1 MLIECSLGEALRL
14 FEQHLRQAGVT
25 QSAFTVYTRALH
37 GPFTSMI
44 VGLLPEDR
52 RSLPIRSLPVS
63 QIPQSL
69 VHDCMRLSSPFSY
82 RIARRFLIFLVHA
95 GYLDASLLPRRS
107 SVLLRA
113 IEQVSTEPEAHPSI
127 PQAVVRY
134 IKHLREDHS
143 MLAGALEARY
153 SHLMMFA
160 RWKDPRRHLA
170 SVRAEHIRDYLEWL
184 QQKRRYRAVSRAAA
198 LTDLRAFFAYFV
210 TTGLL
215 KRNPTNGF
223 HVKKP
228 KKQPP
233 SALDEHQLTALLAA
247 ACLGYR
253 RAQQAASRRGIP
265 RWLAARDWAIVSLL
279 VTSGIR
285 TKEITSL
292 HTDDLDLHSRLIR
305 ISGKGDRAHT
315 IRQRI
320 IPLSEPFTLGAL
332 ESYLRVR
339 PRCLYPH
346 LFLAV
351 TLQPL
356 GHTGFTN
363 VLQTV
368 AAEAG
373 LSPGLTISEIR
384 RSFISLCAHKGIDPL
399 LLRQLMGH
407 SSLITTMKYYLSIQQ
422 QHLKELLE
430 NNNPLRY
437 FSPREC
443 ETWIL

>member
-1 MLIECSLGEALRL
+1 MS
-14 FEQHLRQAGVT
+14 
-25 QSAFTVYTRALH
+25 
-37 GPFTSMI
+37 
-44 VGLLPEDR
+44 
-52 RSLPIRSLPVS
+52 S
-63 QIPQSL
+63 Q
-69 VHDCMRLSSPFSY
+69 VSSPPH
-82 RIARRFLIFLVHA
+82 RV
-95 GYLDASLLPRRS
+95 
-107 SVLLRA
+107 
-113 IEQVSTEPEAHPSI
+113 
-127 PQAVVRY
+127 
-134 IKHLREDHS
+134 
-143 MLAGALEARY
+143 
-153 SHLMMFA
+153 
-160 RWKDPRRHLA
+160 
-170 SVRAEHIRDYLEWL
+170 
-184 QQKRRYRAVSRAAA
+184 
-198 LTDLRAFFAYFV
+198 
-210 TTGLL
+210 
-215 KRNPTNGF
+215 
-223 HVKKP
+223 
-228 KKQPP
+228 
-233 SALDEHQLTALLAA
+233 
-247 ACLGYR
+247 
-253 RAQQAASRRGIP
+253 
-265 RWLAARDWAIVSLL
+265 
-279 VTSGIR
+279 
-285 TKEITSL
+285 
-292 HTDDLDLHSRLIR
+292 DDLDLHSRLIR

-320 IPLSEPFTLGAL
+320 IPLSEPFSLGAL

-373 LSPGLTISEIR
+373 LGSGLTISEIR

-422 QHLKELLE
+422 QHLKELWE